1 MKIWFPSKTV
11 WKPDLGVPEKGNIP
25 VGDAGGVVLPDEGI
39 KKNDERGQLSQT
51 DESRTDVEYRGVNST
66 KTTSEVCNLDFLSRL
81 IQDEAEQLVSFI
93 AVVAECG
100 SVARSFNRKRNGHNG
115 KTSKEDLLQKTTV
128 A

>member
-11 WKPDLGVPEKGNIP
+11 WKPDLGVPEK
-25 VGDAGGVVLPDEGI
+25 
-39 KKNDERGQLSQT
+39 
-51 DESRTDVEYRGVNST
+51 
-66 KTTSEVCNLDFLSRL
+66 
-81 IQDEAEQLVSFI
+81 EAEQLVSFI

-100 SVARSFNRKRNGHNG
+100 SMARSFNRRRNGHNG

>member
-1 MKIWFPSKTV
+1 MEARPGCSRKREHSSRRR
-11 WKPDLGVPEKGNIP
+11 
-25 VGDAGGVVLPDEGI
+25 GGCCVTRRGY

-51 DESRTDVEYRGVNST
+51 DESRTDVEHRGVNST

-100 SVARSFNRKRNGHNG
+100 SMARSFNRRRNGHNG